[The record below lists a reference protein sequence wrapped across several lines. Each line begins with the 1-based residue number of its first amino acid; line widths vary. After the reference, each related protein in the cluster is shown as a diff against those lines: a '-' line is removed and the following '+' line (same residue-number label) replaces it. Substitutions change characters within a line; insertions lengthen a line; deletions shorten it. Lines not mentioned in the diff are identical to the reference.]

1 MHKMILVTLY
11 CYAHL
16 DKSSYLDNWAI
27 SFNKHMLTQH
37 STDYIMNTLTS
48 ESSDVCIKKRG
59 GEGACLAQCLL
70 SALRIVRLWADDTDP
85 GHCTI
90 GTQADTNRIFTRGLF
105 CIS

>member
-1 MHKMILVTLY
+1 MHKMILETLY
-11 CYAHL
+11 YCDAHL

-59 GEGACLAQCLL
+59 GEGGVPCSVFTLVTADFQ
-70 SALRIVRLWADDTDP
+70 ALV
-85 GHCTI
+85 
-90 GTQADTNRIFTRGLF
+90 
-105 CIS
+105 